1 MPTDKESLTVRYS
14 ESTVSEIY
22 AACPVSTDIRAVLSA
37 LEATAEQK
45 ALRAFEAAYLKWA
58 MTEAGGLS
66 EGDAFVEL
74 VEAYNDVEAARAGK

>member
-1 MPTDKESLTVRYS
+1 MYSDKV
-14 ESTVSEIY
+14 VSAIQRK
-22 AACPVSTDIRAVLSA
+22 CPDLILSYGDVHAILEA

-58 MTEAGGLS
+58 VTPGGGQS

>member
-1 MPTDKESLTVRYS
+1 MYS
-14 ESTVSEIY
+14 ETTIHELS
-22 AACPVSTDIRAVLSA
+22 DRLGVLDRRTRQWLAA

-58 MTEAGGLS
+58 MTDGGGRS

-74 VEAYNDVEAARAGK
+74 VEAYNDVEAARAGG